1 MDRSTQARRK
11 TLPYVV
17 AVAVTMAAVLYIGVA
32 PHVVAAAGE
41 ELKLSIED
49 ARKLAIEHN
58 GSYAAARLDF
68 EAAKIQLDIT
78 RAEGLVR
85 PSVVAAKRAENARKN
100 AARALAAK
108 RQGLMLDVDS
118 AYYAL
123 VAAQERLAIRQKAE
137 EQAKENLRI
146 VKLKFDSGLASKL
159 EVLAAEIQLARAS
172 SDVRSA
178 QNDLEMA
185 ALGLKQVLGID
196 LGARVVAVDSAV
208 PVGGDVD
215 FEKGLALALES
226 RPEIVQARETLEIA
240 ELEVKFSDNDYTPEL
255 TKRLNQNSLEKAR
268 IQLDEVRRAVYVET
282 RRLYL
287 AVRGAEEAMKIAAAA
302 AEQAEE
308 NYRVMK
314 LRYEYGMEIA
324 SSLLGAQVD
333 LTEAK
338 LGALQAVMNY
348 NTARLRYENYV
359 GYPAD
364 GAE

>member
-1 MDRSTQARRK
+1 MDRRRRARRR
-11 TLPYVV
+11 TLACLV
-17 AVAVTMAAVLYIGVA
+17 AVAAVFYVGVA
-32 PHVVAAAGE
+32 PHTVAAADD

-58 GSYAAARLDF
+58 RSYAAARLDF

-108 RQGLMLDVDS
+108 RQDLMLDVDS

-123 VAAQERLAIRQKAE
+123 VAAREKLAIRQKAE
-137 EQAKENLRI
+137 EQAKESLRI

-172 SDVRSA
+172 SEACSA

-185 ALGLKQVLGID
+185 ELGLKQMVGVD
-196 LGARVVAVDSAV
+196 LATRVIALDSAV
-208 PVGGDVD
+208 PLKGDVD
-215 FEKGLALALES
+215 FEEGLAPALAN
-226 RPEIVQARETLEIA
+226 RPEIMQAREALEIA
-240 ELEVKFSDNDYTPEL
+240 ELEVKFSDNDYTPDL
-255 TKRLNQNSLEKAR
+255 TKRLNRNNLEKAR
-268 IQLDEVRRAVYVET
+268 IQLEEVRRAVYVET

-287 AVRGAEEAMKIAAAA
+287 AVRGAEEAMKIASAAA
-302 AEQAEE
+302 GQAEE

-324 SSLLGAQVD
+324 NSLLGAQVD

-338 LGALQAVMNY
+338 LGALQAIMNY